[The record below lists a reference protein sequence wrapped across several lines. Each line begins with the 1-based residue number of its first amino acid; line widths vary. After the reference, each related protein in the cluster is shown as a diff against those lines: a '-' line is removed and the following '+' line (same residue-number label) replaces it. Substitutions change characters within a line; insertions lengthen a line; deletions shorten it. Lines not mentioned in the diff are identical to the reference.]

1 MALILKKGLFL
12 TNFSHFLV
20 TREKIEKFLQHMSY
34 LHKNTYLAHH
44 FYFFALPIL
53 QKKKKNTNLSYMV
66 SLWYASWCGFLR
78 IRAILEQ
85 SMINK
90 MVHII

>member
-53 QKKKKNTNLSYMV
+53 QKKKKIRIYLI
-66 SLWYASWCGFLR
+66 WFLFGTPPGVD
-78 IRAILEQ
+78 
-85 SMINK
+85 S
-90 MVHII
+90 